1 MSFLDDDDDE
11 NEQLSRINRRTSAE
25 EASFEE
31 EELLANPPLLLL
43 LVSRSSSLTIAE
55 AAKRWCRLTLCRA
68 VDDAVLW
75 RQKIRLPTT
84 TEEDDVE
91 TSAAKRYTDTADKA
105 AVFAA
110 ALAAARLI
118 SLYTPLLPFD
128 DACE

>member
-1 MSFLDDDDDE
+1 MSFLEDDDDE

-43 LVSRSSSLTIAE
+43 LVSRSSSPTIAE
-55 AAKRWCRLTLCRA
+55 AAKRWCRLLCRA

-75 RQKIRLPTT
+75 RQKILLPT

-118 SLYTPLLPFD
+118 SLSLHAAAVWC
-128 DACE
+128 ACE